1 MNGVT
6 RRKQL
11 LKILSESS
19 KPMPGGTLADILGVS
34 RQVIV
39 QDIALLRAN
48 GADILAANRG
58 YMIINKAAEAS
69 RILKVVH
76 SDAETEAEL
85 TAIVDMGGKIKDVFI
100 YHKAYGIV
108 RADMNLRS
116 RKDVADFMEKICT
129 GKSSLLKNAT
139 SGYHYH
145 TILAD
150 DEETLDAIQA
160 KLSDMGM
167 LAELLDH
174 EPTDFSR
181 K

>member
-11 LKILSESS
+11 LKILSENS
-19 KPMPGGTLADILGVS
+19 KPMPGGTLADMLGVS
-34 RQVIV
+34 RQIIV

-48 GADILAANRG
+48 GTDILAANRG
-58 YMIINKAAEAS
+58 YMIINKTAEAS
-69 RILKVVH
+69 RILKMVH

-85 TAIVDMGGKIKDVFI
+85 TTIIDLGGKIKDVFI
-100 YHKAYGIV
+100 YHKFYGIV

-116 RKDVADFMEKICT
+116 RKDVADFIEKIRS

-150 DEETLDAIQA
+150 DEETLDSIQA

-174 EPTDFSR
+174 EPADFSR